1 MISALISDLHIN
13 KTMKKH
19 HRYQG
24 NFDPHVKLGHFA
36 SLRVW
41 WMIMAA
47 ISLLSFIYLNTAYG
61 FDAEVDD
68 SFEDYLKED
77 FYEEAGG
84 KVYMRGEFLDGD
96 FLKISVY
103 SEDVIT
109 PVLGIAFHLKYDGEK
124 VAFLRYE
131 PGEFLEKGGD
141 PFYLVKNNF
150 KENKIIFGETLR
162 RDDRFPVSSGLISNF
177 YFQIPNKDFFDTEN
191 FLHFSFESGVVSTLD
206 TVRQDL
212 DKIEWVALAL
222 DKNGNSIPE
231 EEVKNIDAG
240 EFLKADSSSSS
251 FLAHSNILWFVIGLA
266 VSFFV
271 LIFIAKKLE
280 KKRHADSVN
289 FKRVEN

>member
-1 MISALISDLHIN
+1 
-13 KTMKKH
+13 MKK
-19 HRYQG
+19 
-24 NFDPHVKLGHFA
+24 FFI
-36 SLRVW
+36 S

-61 FDAEVDD
+61 FDAEADD
-68 SFEDYLKED
+68 EFIFEDEASYDD
-77 FYEEAGG
+77 FSDEVSILSDDANT
-84 KVYMRGEFLDGD
+84 KIYMRGEFLDGD

-109 PVLGIAFHLKYDGEK
+109 PFLGIAFHLKYDGEK
-124 VAFLRYE
+124 VVFLRYE
-131 PGEFLEKGGD
+131 PGELLEKGGD
-141 PFYLVKNNF
+141 PFYLVKNNP

-177 YFQIPNKDFFDTEN
+177 YFQIPSKDFFDTEN
-191 FLHFSFESGVVSTLD
+191 FLHFSFEDGVVSTLD

-212 DKIEWVALAL
+212 DKIEWVSLAL
-222 DKNGNSIPE
+222 DKNGNSISE

-240 EFLKADSSSSS
+240 ELLKADSSTSS
-251 FLAHSNILWFVIGLA
+251 FLARSGVLWFVSGLA

-289 FKRVEN
+289 FKRVEK